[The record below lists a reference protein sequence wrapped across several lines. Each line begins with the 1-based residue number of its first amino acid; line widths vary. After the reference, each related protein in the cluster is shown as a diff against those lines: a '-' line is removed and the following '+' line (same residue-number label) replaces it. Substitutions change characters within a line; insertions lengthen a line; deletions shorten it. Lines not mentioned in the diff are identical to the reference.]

1 MRLNSGNSNGR
12 QGLLRRLIACLC
24 VLVLAA
30 GGLYVASWYVNRE
43 RVRRSS
49 EHYSQLYRASASPA
63 PEATRSASA
72 APSPEA
78 TPAPTDAP
86 LPQALDV
93 PLSTANAET
102 KVFSLP
108 TPPPVQESFSELL
121 AVNPDTVGFLT
132 IDGVV
137 SLPVVQR
144 QNDNEY
150 YLTHDFSGGKH
161 AEGALF
167 LDGLNRLS
175 PEDDC
180 LIVYGHNMHNGSM
193 FGNLRSF
200 LNRGFFRSHALVSFD
215 TLYENHAYVPFA
227 AFNASMDASSRNAV
241 DIRRFAMDETEFDD
255 FVALLRARSEF
266 SVDVD
271 VEYGDTL
278 LLLVTCDYSNS
289 DGRFILA
296 LRRVRDGE
304 DAEAL
309 RQKVR
314 AAQ

>member
-1 MRLNSGNSNGR
+1 M
-12 QGLLRRLIACLC
+12 
-24 VLVLAA
+24 
-30 GGLYVASWYVNRE
+30 
-43 RVRRSS
+43 
-49 EHYSQLYRASASPA
+49 
-63 PEATRSASA
+63 
-72 APSPEA
+72 
-78 TPAPTDAP
+78 
-86 LPQALDV
+86 

-108 TPPPVQESFSELL
+108 TPPSVQESFSELL

-150 YLTHDFSGGKH
+150 YLTHDFSGGEH

-241 DIRRFAMDETEFDD
+241 DIRRFVMDETEFDD

-266 SVDVD
+266 SVDVV

>member
-1 MRLNSGNSNGR
+1 MRLKLKNSNGR

-24 VLVLAA
+24 VLILAA
-30 GGLYVASWYVNRE
+30 GALYVASWYVNRE
-43 RVRRSS
+43 RIRRSS
-49 EHYSQLYRASASPA
+49 ERYSQLYHASETPAASEA
-63 PEATRSASA
+63 PES
-72 APSPEA
+72 
-78 TPAPTDAP
+78 TPAPTAEP

-93 PLSTANAET
+93 PLSTANAGT
-102 KVFSLP
+102 RVFSLP
-108 TPPPVQESFSELL
+108 TPPPIQDSFSELL
-121 AVNPDTVGFLT
+121 AINPETVGFLT

-150 YLTHDFSGGKH
+150 YLTHDFSGEEH

-167 LDGLNRLS
+167 LDGLNRLV

-200 LNRGFFRSHALVSFD
+200 LSRDFFRSHALVSFD
-215 TLYENHAYVPFA
+215 TLYENQTYVPFA
-227 AFNASMDASSRNAV
+227 AFNASMDSTSRNAV

-255 FVALLRARSEF
+255 FVSLLRARSEF
-266 SVDVD
+266 AVDVD
-271 VEYGDTL
+271 VEYGDAL

-304 DAEAL
+304 DASAL
-309 RQKVR
+309 ADRVR
-314 AAQ
+314 LAQ

>member
-1 MRLNSGNSNGR
+1 M
-12 QGLLRRLIACLC
+12 
-24 VLVLAA
+24 
-30 GGLYVASWYVNRE
+30 
-43 RVRRSS
+43 
-49 EHYSQLYRASASPA
+49 
-63 PEATRSASA
+63 
-72 APSPEA
+72 
-78 TPAPTDAP
+78 
-86 LPQALDV
+86 
-93 PLSTANAET
+93 
-102 KVFSLP
+102 
-108 TPPPVQESFSELL
+108 
-121 AVNPDTVGFLT
+121 
-132 IDGVV
+132 V

-150 YLTHDFSGGKH
+150 YLTHDFSGEEH

-200 LNRGFFRSHALVSFD
+200 LNRDFFRSHALVSFD

-278 LLLVTCDYSNS
+278 LLLVTCDYSNN

-309 RQKVR
+309 AQKVR

>member
-24 VLVLAA
+24 VMVLAA

-63 PEATRSASA
+63 PEATRSAST

-108 TPPPVQESFSELL
+108 TPPPVQESFSDLL

-150 YLTHDFSGGKH
+150 YLTHDFSGGEH

-180 LIVYGHNMHNGSM
+180 LIVYGHNMQNGTM
-193 FGNLRSF
+193 FGDLKLYRELYFLR
-200 LNRGFFRSHALVSFD
+200 GCPPVAFD
-215 TLYENHAYVPFA
+215 TIYENRLYAPSPIERVSKECVH
-227 AFNASMDASSRNAV
+227 RAV
-241 DIRRFAMDETEFDD
+241 YLQNRRRKTA
-255 FVALLRARSEF
+255 LRA
-266 SVDVD
+266 
-271 VEYGDTL
+271 G
-278 LLLVTCDYSNS
+278 
-289 DGRFILA
+289 I
-296 LRRVRDGE
+296 
-304 DAEAL
+304 
-309 RQKVR
+309 
-314 AAQ
+314 